1 MAVRV
6 SVAPLFQGPFLF
18 LRHGESEANR
28 AGMIAGSLDVPL
40 TDLGREQAAAAARII
55 EGHAPGAI
63 HASPLGRAWETARP
77 VADRL
82 GLPVTAVPGLK
93 ERNWGVLE
101 GHLLSERADPWAA
114 VEGGE
119 TWDAFSDRVWATLE
133 ALPSGLDRPLLVAHA
148 GVMRV
153 LRARLGLSTA
163 DERVANALP
172 IRFDPPL
179 RFGDV
184 WRETILD

>member
-101 GHLLSERADPWAA
+101 GRPLCERVDPWAA
-114 VEGGE
+114 VEGSE
-119 TWDAFSDRVWATLE
+119 TWDVFSDRVWAALE
-133 ALPSGLDRPLLVAHA
+133 ALPPGAELPLLVAHA

-153 LRARLGLSTA
+153 LRARLGLSIEE
-163 DERVANALP
+163 ERIANALP

-179 RFGDV
+179 RSGEA
-184 WRETILD
+184 WREIALG